1 MQKNK
6 SRKAAL
12 PRAIL
17 SAAAAA
23 AAAAIAL
30 SGAAQASQIQI
41 SNDGGLSS
49 ANPLPSLVNSSV
61 KQSELASYISSHW
74 SADSGP
80 DFSQDFSIALG
91 GNMEVSGYGDLVGTQ
106 NVLVYLA
113 NDKTITVTP
122 RDNRSGG
129 TTTTLKGGNVYLL
142 SKTYTE
148 SVNTGGSTDTK
159 NISVT
164 YEAAQLLGSA
174 QALFGTGSGSGGSAL
189 SGQTLS
195 VSGDAS
201 IGGKTTTGSLEA
213 GNSTLGDTTTG
224 NLTVNG
230 NETVTGST
238 TTAGKTTTGS
248 LEAGKSTLGD
258 TTTGNLTVNGDASVS
273 GNTTTAG
280 KTTTGT
286 LEAGNSTLG
295 DTTTGNF
302 AVNGDA
308 SVSGNTTTAGKTTTG
323 SLEAGNSTLGDTA
336 TGNLT
341 VNGDA
346 SVSGNTTTA
355 GKTTTGTL
363 EAGNSTLGD
372 TTTGNLA
379 VNGGASV
386 SGNTTTAGKTTTGSL
401 EAGNSTLGDTTT
413 GNLAVNGDASV
424 SGNTTTAGKTTT
436 GSLEA
441 GKSTLGDTATG
452 NLAVKGGLEVQ
463 GGLQLSDES
472 AQTVR
477 DIARSAV
484 EVAPGSHISVEKT
497 AGAGAAPDSYRV
509 SVVTDGEVADKN
521 PGVVSGGT
529 VYTALEGVRKV
540 AEAHTTLESADDT
553 LVVSEGV
560 NGKGGRAYGL
570 AVNPNL
576 SLQSLS
582 VGGSGRSVVITG
594 EGIDAGGGRITGLG
608 AGRVAPGSTD
618 AVNGSQLY
626 EAQSGLRHSISG
638 LQEDLAKVGAGAAA
652 LAALHPQDY
661 DESHRFSIAA
671 GLGHFKS
678 REGVA
683 VGAFLRPTE
692 NLMFS
697 AGYAASAS
705 DNHMVNLGV
714 SWRFGGPSAK
724 SESAA
729 SLREKL
735 ADQAVELR
743 DLKAQFAALASRN
756 EALLARVEEPGS
768 GRDSK

>member
-61 KQSELASYISSHW
+61 KQSELASYIASHW

-148 SVNTGGSTDTK
+148 SVNTGGSSDTK

-224 NLTVNG
+224 NLTVKG
-230 NETVTGST
+230 DETVTGST

-248 LEAGKSTLGD
+248 LEAGNSTLGD

-323 SLEAGNSTLGDTA
+323 SLEAGNSTLGDTT

-341 VNGDA
+341 VNGGA

-363 EAGNSTLGD
+363 EAGSSTLGD

-379 VNGGASV
+379 VNGG
-386 SGNTTTAGKTTTGSL
+386 
-401 EAGNSTLGDTTT
+401 
-413 GNLAVNGDASV
+413 ASV

-521 PGVVSGGT
+521 PGVVSGST

-626 EAQSGLRHSISG
+626 EAQNGLRHSISG

>member
-17 SAAAAA
+17 STAA

-49 ANPLPSLVNSSV
+49 ANPLPTLVNSSV

-91 GNMEVSGYGDLVGTQ
+91 GNLEVSGYGDLVGTQ

-113 NDKTITVTP
+113 NDKTITVTS

-129 TTTTLKGGNVYLL
+129 TATTLKGGNVYLL

-159 NISVT
+159 DFNVT

-174 QALFGTGSGSGGSAL
+174 QDLFGMGSGGSAL

-201 IGGKTTTGSLEA
+201 ISGKTATGSLEA

-224 NLTVNG
+224 NITVNG
-230 NETVTGST
+230 DASVSGNAST
-238 TTAGKTTTGS
+238 SGKTTTGS
-248 LEAGKSTLGD
+248 LEAGHSTLGD
-258 TTTGNLTVNGDASVS
+258 TTTGILAVNGDASVS
-273 GNTTTAG
+273 GNTTTSG
-280 KTTTGT
+280 KTTTGS
-286 LEAGNSTLG
+286 LEAGHSTLGDTTTGILAVNGDASVSGNTSTSGKTTTGSLEAGHSTLG
-295 DTTTGNF
+295 DTTTGNL
-302 AVNGDA
+302 AVKGDA
-308 SVSGNTTTAGKTTTG
+308 TVSGNTTTAGKTTTG
-323 SLEAGNSTLGDTA
+323 SLEAGNSILGDA
-336 TGNLT
+336 
-341 VNGDA
+341 
-346 SVSGNTTTA
+346 
-355 GKTTTGTL
+355 
-363 EAGNSTLGD
+363 
-372 TTTGNLA
+372 
-379 VNGGASV
+379 
-386 SGNTTTAGKTTTGSL
+386 TTGSL
-401 EAGNSTLGDTTT
+401 
-413 GNLAVNGDASV
+413 
-424 SGNTTTAGKTTT
+424 
-436 GSLEA
+436 
-441 GKSTLGDTATG
+441 
-452 NLAVKGGLEVQ
+452 AVK

-484 EVAPGSHISVEKT
+484 EVVPGSHVTVEKT
-497 AGAGAAPDSYRV
+497 AGAGAASDSYRV

-521 PGVVSGGT
+521 AGVVSGGT
-529 VYTALEGVRKV
+529 VYTALEGVRKI
-540 AEAHTTLESADDT
+540 AEAHTSLEAADDT

-560 NGKGGRAYGL
+560 NGRGGRAYGL

-608 AGRVAPGSTD
+608 SGRVAPGSSD

-626 EAQSGLRHSISG
+626 EAQSGLRHSITG

-671 GLGHFKS
+671 GLGHFKN

-692 NLMFS
+692 NLMLS

-705 DNHMVNLGV
+705 DNHMLNLGV

-743 DLKAQFAALASRN
+743 DLKAQFAALSSRN
-756 EALLARVEEPGS
+756 EALLARFEEAGG